1 MAWTT
6 PPTFVNGA
14 VLSASQLNIL
24 SDDLEYLA
32 GFVTGANPAIT
43 AVQLAADGDAF
54 ALIRHMH
61 RYLWVQYNANDD
73 VRIFYDATE
82 VYHDGNPGGTR
93 KGWVIDLNS
102 FGLTV
107 GQLYT
112 LKFSLD
118 SDEGG
123 VRIVYYAYES
133 DVSS

>member
-1 MAWTT
+1 MLTAT
-6 PPTFVNGA
+6 
-14 VLSASQLNIL
+14 QLNTL

-43 AVQLAADGDAF
+43 AVQLAADGDAY

-61 RYLWVQYNANDD
+61 RYLWVQYNCNDD
-73 VRIFYDATE
+73 IKIYYDATE
-82 VYHDGNPGGTR
+82 VYHDGAPAGTR
-93 KGWVIDLNS
+93 EGHVIDLNS

-118 SDEGG
+118 SDSGG

-133 DVSS
+133 DAAS